1 MSFKKRLSKLKF
13 AKKTTEKKVRKF
25 KIDKKPTSMT
35 KRIYLIFSVIVVLF
49 SIIIL
54 RLAQMQILNKS
65 FYDEK
70 LNSSTTYT
78 VTTSNPRGEIYDA
91 AGNLLVSNTVKQV
104 VAFTRSN
111 TITAE
116 EMKELAAKL
125 STLVTFTETNVT
137 TRQKKDYY
145 LADSDTYAAV
155 VKSLPDDEK
164 YDSYGNNL
172 TESEI
177 YANAINAVTDDEINY
192 SEDELKL
199 VYIFSQMNAASTFS
213 TVNLTTGDLTEEQI
227 AYITANQSKLSGI
240 SIATDWDRETPTSSL
255 ASIIGTVSSKHSGL
269 PAEEAD
275 DYLAKGYSLND
286 RVGTSYLEKEYEE
299 YLQGTHTV
307 REITTD
313 KNGNVVSDE
322 VTSEGKA
329 GQNLKLTVNSD
340 FQAGVESILNQYYSA
355 DIADGYATYSEGAYA
370 VALNPQTGAILA
382 MAGLSH
388 ETGSST
394 TTLDALGTINDIF
407 VPGSVVK
414 AVTLTAG
421 WESDVISGNQ
431 VIADQSI
438 NIAGSSAITSWFTGS
453 GSTNITAVQ
462 ALEYSSNTYMVQV
475 ALKMMGQEYYS
486 GMSLATTGMKEA
498 MEELRAAYAEY
509 GMGTS
514 TGIDLPENTTGYISD
529 DYSAGN
535 VLTEAFGQYDSYT
548 PMQLAQ
554 YAATVANGGKRI
566 APHLVDSI
574 YDNDG
579 TDGIG
584 TLGKTIE
591 TNVLNQI
598 NISDDDMDLL
608 QQGFYQVV
616 NSSSAYATGT
626 YMKSSTVTIAGKTGT
641 AETYAVDANGNA
653 VTTVNLS
660 VLAYDYSTSD
670 DSHIAVAVIV
680 PHLTSSDNHTNQY
693 IARDIINLYMS
704 TYVNQ

>member
-414 AVTLTAG
+414 AATLIAG
-421 WESDVISGNQ
+421 WESDAISGNQ

-579 TDGIG
+579 TAGIG

-670 DSHIAVAVIV
+670 DSHIAVAVII